1 MKPQTYCC
9 YSVTKSCPALC
20 DSMDCST
27 LKFPCPSFSPGVC
40 SNSCPESVMLSNH
53 LILCRPLILLPSI
66 FPSIR
71 VFSNESPLHSRWTK
85 YQSFS
90 FSICPS
96 HEHSGLISFRIDWFD
111 FAVQAT
117 LKSPLQH
124 HNSKASVLWHS
135 AFFMVQLSKS
145 LPRINAGEGAE

>member
-111 FAVQAT
+111 LCAGQGT
-117 LKSPLQH
+117 LQESPPAPQFKSI
-124 HNSKASVLWHS
+124 NSLVLSLYGPTLTSVHE
-135 AFFMVQLSKS
+135 K
-145 LPRINAGEGAE
+145 P